1 MRLRSQH
8 DRAIAVLALP
18 ALGSLAADPL
28 LSLIDTAFI
37 GRLGAD
43 ALAALGVSAAVLG
56 VAFFVFNFLE
66 VGTTTEVARAVG
78 SGNIP
83 AAGRAVW
90 TAGSL
95 AVGIGIVVAATLIVF
110 GGAIVGGFG
119 AGAEV
124 VTLAAGYLGIR
135 ALAAPAVLL
144 MRAAHGAYRGF
155 QDTKTPMIVAVS
167 INVLNLVLDPILIF
181 GVGWGIAGAAWATV
195 VAQWVGASWFL
206 VLLARDAARFG
217 LRGERPAPSEVRAFL
232 RVGRS
237 LVIRTA
243 ALLGTFTLATAVA
256 TRVSGTAVAAHQV
269 LSQLFL
275 FLALVLDALA
285 IAAQALVGRLMGAG
299 DRRRAREV
307 ADRLVVLGTWV
318 GVGLAGLLA
327 ALGGVLPSW
336 FTTDGD
342 VRSAIATSYW
352 ILVALLP
359 LAAVVFVW
367 DGVFAGVG
375 DFAYLAGAMVLSA
388 LVGTTMLLSV
398 IPLGLGL
405 PGVWIGIVVFLCVRA
420 VTLAWRLW
428 GRRSPL
434 RVDAGSSP
442 SSPGA

>member
-1 MRLRSQH
+1 
-8 DRAIAVLALP
+8 
-18 ALGSLAADPL
+18 
-28 LSLIDTAFI
+28 
-37 GRLGAD
+37 
-43 ALAALGVSAAVLG
+43 
-56 VAFFVFNFLE
+56 
-66 VGTTTEVARAVG
+66 
-78 SGNIP
+78 
-83 AAGRAVW
+83 
-90 TAGSL
+90 
-95 AVGIGIVVAATLIVF
+95 
-110 GGAIVGGFG
+110 
-119 AGAEV
+119 
-124 VTLAAGYLGIR
+124 
-135 ALAAPAVLL
+135 
-144 MRAAHGAYRGF
+144 
-155 QDTKTPMIVAVS
+155 
-167 INVLNLVLDPILIF
+167 
-181 GVGWGIAGAAWATV
+181 
-195 VAQWVGASWFL
+195 
-206 VLLARDAARFG
+206 
-217 LRGERPAPSEVRAFL
+217 
-232 RVGRS
+232 
-237 LVIRTA
+237 
-243 ALLGTFTLATAVA
+243 
-256 TRVSGTAVAAHQV
+256 V

>member
-37 GRLGAD
+37 GRLGAE

-78 SGNIP
+78 SGNVP

-119 AGAEV
+119 AEAEV
-124 VTLAAGYLGIR
+124 VTLAGGYLGIR

-155 QDTKTPMIVAVS
+155 QDTKTPMIVAVG

-181 GVGWGIAGAAWATV
+181 GAGWGITGAAWATV

-206 VLLARDAARFG
+206 VLLARNADRFG
-217 LRGERPAPSEVRAFL
+217 LRSARPAPSEVRAFL

-243 ALLGTFTLATAVA
+243 ALLTTFTLATAVA
-256 TRVSGTAVAAHQV
+256 TRVSATAVAAHQV

-299 DRRRAREV
+299 DRQRAREI
-307 ADRLVVLGTWV
+307 ADRLVVLGAAV
-318 GVGLAGLLA
+318 GVGLAGLLVA
-327 ALGGVLPSW
+327 VGGVLPAW
-336 FTTDGD
+336 FTTDEA
-342 VRSAIATSYW
+342 VQSAMATSYW

-359 LAAVVFVW
+359 VAAVVFVW

-388 LVGTTMLLSV
+388 LVGTAMLLSV

-428 GRRSPL
+428 DRRSPL
-434 RVDAGSSP
+434 RVDARSSP
-442 SSPGA
+442 SSRGA